1 MGINNLTEKLVG
13 GGITMNGE
21 QLLIQFTK
29 ENFKKKIYK
38 IADNVYYFVG
48 YGNSN
53 ATAVI
58 GKSSVIMIDTLDCD
72 KYAQALKDDLEQI
85 TNKPVRTIIYTHRCP
100 DHISGAGVFSDTVH
114 EVIAFAN
121 AREDLKYYERLED
134 VINMRKIFARGY
146 GLSDEDAIT
155 HGLGPREGFIK
166 AGAERVSL
174 EPTTVYSGK
183 SVEREI
189 DGILFRLISMPGE
202 TKDSISVLLP
212 EPNILAVGDNFYN
225 VFPNMYSV
233 RGSSYRDVANW
244 IDILDEIM
252 ALDADTVLPGHTW
265 PLIGKEEVRSSLQNF
280 RDALEYVLFET
291 LDCMNQ
297 GMSLNETAEAVKL
310 PERFKTESLGEYFS
324 LVEWAVKSI
333 YTGYLGWF
341 DGTAANL
348 IPIPESEYTK
358 EMLDLI
364 GENKLKK
371 RIKKAID
378 EENYQLAIQLNVFLK
393 DPQLEKEALK
403 GRASQMINA
412 NARHYYL
419 SRAKEL

>member
-1 MGINNLTEKLVG
+1 
-13 GGITMNGE
+13 MNGE

-225 VFPNMYSV
+225 VFLNMYSV

-280 RDALEYVLFET
+280 RDALEYMLFET

>member
-1 MGINNLTEKLVG
+1 
-13 GGITMNGE
+13 
-21 QLLIQFTK
+21 
-29 ENFKKKIYK
+29 
-38 IADNVYYFVG
+38 
-48 YGNSN
+48 
-53 ATAVI
+53 
-58 GKSSVIMIDTLDCD
+58 
-72 KYAQALKDDLEQI
+72 
-85 TNKPVRTIIYTHRCP
+85 
-100 DHISGAGVFSDTVH
+100 
-114 EVIAFAN
+114 
-121 AREDLKYYERLED
+121 
-134 VINMRKIFARGY
+134 
-146 GLSDEDAIT
+146 
-155 HGLGPREGFIK
+155 
-166 AGAERVSL
+166 
-174 EPTTVYSGK
+174 
-183 SVEREI
+183 
-189 DGILFRLISMPGE
+189 MPGE

>member
-1 MGINNLTEKLVG
+1 
-13 GGITMNGE
+13 MNGE

-58 GKSSVIMIDTLDCD
+58 GKTSVIMIDTLDCD

-166 AGAERVSL
+166 AGAERVPL

-212 EPNILAVGDNFYN
+212 DPNILAVGDNFYN

-403 GRASQMINA
+403 GRASQVANA

>member
-1 MGINNLTEKLVG
+1 
-13 GGITMNGE
+13 MNGE